1 MTTSKT
7 DKPRRRGNPTLYLPE
22 LIDPNPGAWTVN
34 EVDIQDAAVD
44 TANQEA
50 WVPPP
55 NTPAQRLAR
64 MHEAGHIKFS
74 PRDWDKQVLKAL
86 TSAQIQ
92 LGKPVDPNAVM
103 KIQKMMEENRI
114 DWILWDRKGIDLR
127 PARETLDWSLMPDP
141 PTVLYALGM
150 CLQLAWT
157 VWASR
162 GLGGKSGVPNPPPAR
177 AVDPDTAEYFD
188 KCWAMVL
195 EENERLGRAMIRG
208 CMKMYQTPTHHT
220 RNKVAS
226 ELAVFFPL
234 EQEPEQKPPPP
245 KKEEQEAQDAA
256 EQEEEE
262 HAEYLEKLETGIGS
276 DVVTEG
282 RVQYHDHTA
291 TVRRPSMRIAR
302 RAIPVSQGIGLRFP
316 HRWFLDKAIFSQRLL
331 TEAGIMIDGSGS
343 MRWTEEDMQLLMS
356 KVPAVRV
363 GVYSG
368 VEYGI
373 RNSAGDSVF
382 GRICII
388 AKDGRFAKF
397 TGLDPEMNGGNDV
410 DFEALQLLARWP
422 KPRLWL
428 SDGMVCGGVIVGP
441 PTKCPPMGYYN
452 ESDGLLREKCDSWM
466 KAHEILRVP
475 NTQTMHKLLSR
486 QKVKLYRSTVAA
498 QEDVDFNISGC
509 FPYEAEPVWFQL

>member
-1 MTTSKT
+1 
-7 DKPRRRGNPTLYLPE
+7 
-22 LIDPNPGAWTVN
+22 
-34 EVDIQDAAVD
+34 
-44 TANQEA
+44 
-50 WVPPP
+50 
-55 NTPAQRLAR
+55 
-64 MHEAGHIKFS
+64 
-74 PRDWDKQVLKAL
+74 
-86 TSAQIQ
+86 
-92 LGKPVDPNAVM
+92 
-103 KIQKMMEENRI
+103 
-114 DWILWDRKGIDLR
+114 
-127 PARETLDWSLMPDP
+127 
-141 PTVLYALGM
+141 
-150 CLQLAWT
+150 
-157 VWASR
+157 
-162 GLGGKSGVPNPPPAR
+162 
-177 AVDPDTAEYFD
+177 
-188 KCWAMVL
+188 MVL

-368 VEYGI
+368 
-373 RNSAGDSVF
+373 SAGDSVF
-382 GRICII
+382 GRFCII